1 MRSQR
6 ERIHLQGSWG
16 GSKLLRVVALSRC
29 AGPERD
35 SGWKSFN
42 LPVSLQPMSKKILIV
57 TDDAGES
64 LEIYYAKHR
73 FLEAG
78 YAPVIAA
85 TKVKRLHGVIH
96 DFSPDWNTYIEKPG
110 YLIQSDLTFD
120 RVKVRD
126 YKAIM
131 LIGGRAPEFLRHNP
145 ALIKIVQEFDR
156 QEKWIFSICH
166 GIQIL
171 IAAGLV
177 QGRTLTCYE
186 NVRLELEL
194 GGGTWVNRPSVVDG
208 NIISSQTWESH
219 PEFYRHI
226 FQEL

>member
-78 YAPVIAA
+78 WTPVIAA
-85 TKVKRLHGVIH
+85 TQVKRLNGVIH
-96 DFSPDWNTYIEKPG
+96 DFHPDWNTYIEKPG
-110 YLIQSDLTFD
+110 YLIASDIAFE
-120 RVKVRD
+120 RVKARD
-126 YKAIM
+126 YAAVL
-131 LIGGRAPEFLRHNP
+131 LIGGRAPEFLRHNGKP
-145 ALIKIVQEFDR
+145 IKIVWDFAQ
-156 QEKWIFSICH
+156 QKKSIFSICH
-166 GIQIL
+166 VIQI
-171 IAAGLV
+171 
-177 QGRTLTCYE
+177 R
-186 NVRLELEL
+186 
-194 GGGTWVNRPSVVDG
+194 S
-208 NIISSQTWESH
+208 
-219 PEFYRHI
+219 
-226 FQEL
+226 

>member
-35 SGWKSFN
+35 SGWKSSS

-85 TKVKRLHGVIH
+85 NKVKRLHGVIH

-120 RVKVRD
+120 RIKVRD

-131 LIGGRAPEFLRHNP
+131 LIGGRDPEVLQHK
-145 ALIKIVQEFDR
+145 LSLLTIL
-156 QEKWIFSICH
+156 H
-166 GIQIL
+166 G
-171 IAAGLV
+171 
-177 QGRTLTCYE
+177 
-186 NVRLELEL
+186 
-194 GGGTWVNRPSVVDG
+194 
-208 NIISSQTWESH
+208 
-219 PEFYRHI
+219 F
-226 FQEL
+226 